1 MGGRRDTGGA
11 RTRGPWTRGE
21 AEVLAG
27 LRTPF
32 EIQAFLDSMPYSAES
47 RYRCPRSVLRDRR
60 AHCFDGAVFA
70 AAALHRIGCRALLVD
85 LRAVRDDD
93 HVIALFERGG
103 RFGAVAKSNV
113 VGLRFR
119 EAIHRSLRELVMT
132 YFHAYFNV
140 DEELTLRSYSRPV
153 DLDRLRAPGWRTE
166 DAAMDVIAER
176 LNSVRHYALLSR
188 GETRALSP
196 VDARSFEG
204 GMLGADQ
211 AGLYRPKARGPA
223 R

>member
-1 MGGRRDTGGA
+1 MYQSWA
-11 RTRGPWTRGE
+11 REE

-32 EIQAFLDSMPYSAES
+32 EVQAFLDSLPYSPES

-70 AAALHRIGCRALLVD
+70 AAALQRLGFGARLLD

-103 RFGAVAKSNV
+103 HVGAVAKSNV

-140 DEELTLRSYSRPV
+140 DGELTLRSYSRPV
-153 DLDRLRAPGWRTE
+153 DLDRLGTPGWRME
-166 DAAMDVIAER
+166 DAAMNLIAER
-176 LNSVRHYALLSR
+176 LNTVRHYPILSR
-188 GETRALSP
+188 GAARALSP

-211 AGLYRPKARGPA
+211 AGLYRPRKPGPA